1 MEKLMP
7 GDTVKIYVHG
17 GYYHGKQLVSEEYS
31 KVLSVEVSLDDRVV
45 WLDNGE
51 GNDPSGPYV
60 NGRYD
65 GPFGFYNIIEKFD
78 GEIPPEDEE

>member
-17 GYYHGKQLVSEEYS
+17 GYYMGKELVSEEYG
-31 KVLSVEVSLDDRVV
+31 KVLSVDGDSV
-45 WLDNGE
+45 WLDNGQ

-60 NGRYD
+60 SGRYD

-78 GEIPPEDEE
+78 GEIPEEDEEE